1 MITVIGNMKGGT
13 GKSTLTFNLA
23 VWLAHKG
30 RSLVLFD
37 LDPQKTFTDAIEVR
51 EEEGYAPV
59 LPATVHADAL
69 ESPLQA
75 DEVLMDVSMS
85 DQDALDRALRMAD
98 RVIVPV
104 APSQADVWS
113 TQRFIH
119 RIRKLRGEDMP
130 TVLGV
135 INRADTHPFV
145 PETRETQDALDQLP
159 HIQRVPVVLH
169 NRAAFRR
176 AFSEG
181 LAAFELEPN
190 GKAARELERLARQ
203 LYPQEA

>member
-1 MITVIGNMKGGT
+1 MITVIGNKKGGT

-30 RSLVLFD
+30 RSLALFD

-51 EEEGYAPV
+51 EEEAYTPP
-59 LPATVHADAL
+59 LPAALHADAL

-85 DQDALDRALRMAD
+85 DQDALDQALRLAD
-98 RVIVPV
+98 RVVVPV

-113 TQRFIH
+113 TQRFIR
-119 RIRKLRGEDMP
+119 RIKKLRGDNLP
-130 TVLGV
+130 SILGV

-145 PETRETQDALDQLP
+145 PETRETQEALDLLP
-159 HIQRVPVVLH
+159 HIERVPVVLH

-190 GKAARELERLARQ
+190 GKAALELERLARQ
-203 LYPQEA
+203 LYAQEV